1 MSYSGYRPASS
12 MKRMMSSDVPEKSDE
27 EDDLAEEDLR
37 SFIKEEL
44 KGIHFYGFS
53 KGSVNDVKKVWP
65 DLYTYLSNKY
75 GDFLS
80 GCVVTIKRANKIS
93 IPTPYILLPD
103 TNLSVLTWDRQSKCP
118 AYSQSEDLARFL
130 EKFK

>member
-1 MSYSGYRPASS
+1 MSYTGYRPPSS
-12 MKRMMSSDVPEKSDE
+12 MKRMMSSDVPEKTDE
-27 EDDLAEEDLR
+27 EEDLEEEALR
-37 SFIKEEL
+37 SFIKEEI

-53 KGSVNDVKKVWP
+53 KGSVNDVKKDWP
-65 DLYTYLSNKY
+65 VLYTYLCKKY
-75 GDFLS
+75 GDFLP
-80 GCVVTIKRANKIS
+80 GCVVAIQRANKIS

-103 TNLSVLTWDRQSKCP
+103 TNLSVLTWNRQNKCP